1 MVTGDEA
8 LPRRLN
14 VLQVEGLLAF
24 NWQKGEEETHGRSH
38 RWIFWDRPGNGMHHF
53 CPRFTEENPGTWQLA
68 VAKWAGQYNPFVGSF
83 FLSVRPP
90 GRLAQ
95 RESTVGRACHKT
107 IQFAVFTQPY
117 TTNPP
122 SPARL

>member
-53 CPRFTEENPGTWQLA
+53 CPHFTE
-68 VAKWAGQYNPFVGSF
+68 
-83 FLSVRPP
+83 
-90 GRLAQ
+90 
-95 RESTVGRACHKT
+95 
-107 IQFAVFTQPY
+107 
-117 TTNPP
+117 
-122 SPARL
+122 